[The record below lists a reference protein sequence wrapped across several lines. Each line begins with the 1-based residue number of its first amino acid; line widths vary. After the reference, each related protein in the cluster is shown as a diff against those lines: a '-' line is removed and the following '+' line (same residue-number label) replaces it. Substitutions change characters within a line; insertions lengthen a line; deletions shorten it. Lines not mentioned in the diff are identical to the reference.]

1 MGGVP
6 VPNGLAQSA
15 RMSRLPLAQLTLC
28 AVDCQTP
35 ALAMLSLLHAM
46 RQVDFG
52 RVVLFTDRW
61 LPAVVIP
68 RVEVIDIEPIGTPAE
83 HSQFVLRR
91 LPAYIRSSHVLLTR
105 WDAGVVNP
113 AAWTDEFLVH
123 DFVGAPWPDRLNRAQ
138 GREVGQGAFSLRSR
152 RLLLASADPR
162 LSEEHPDDEVLCERR
177 RDWLQEVHGISY
189 APAALARRFVADDDL
204 VEPWH
209 FGCLGA
215 QHLPGLHDE
224 DDMGEVV
231 ARLPREWLLGE
242 PASRLAKALLM
253 RGMPAVAQSLLSR
266 RQQAGSANELD
277 SRLLGA
283 AASVLGKLMP
293 GG

>member
-1 MGGVP
+1 MT
-6 VPNGLAQSA
+6 
-15 RMSRLPLAQLTLC
+15 RLPLGQVTLC
-28 AVDCQTP
+28 AVECKAP
-35 ALAMLSLLHAM
+35 ALAAQSLLQSMRHAA
-46 RQVDFG
+46 FG
-52 RVVLFTDRW
+52 RVCLFTHDW
-61 LPAVVIP
+61 LPAVVLPGI
-68 RVEVIDIEPIGTPAE
+68 EIIDIEAIRTPAE
-83 HSQFVLRR
+83 QSQFVIRV
-91 LPAYIRSSHVLLTR
+91 LPHHVRTSHALLTR
-105 WDAGVVNP
+105 WDAFVVNP

-123 DFVGAPWPDRLNRAQ
+123 DFVGAPWPDRLE

-152 RLLLASADPR
+152 RFLRAGADPR
-162 LSEEHPDDEVLCERR
+162 LTEEHPEDEVLCERR
-177 RDWLQEVHGISY
+177 RDWMQDVHGISY
-189 APAALARRFVADDDL
+189 APAALARRFVADDDP

-253 RGMPAVAQSLLSR
+253 RGMPAVAQSLLLR
-266 RQQAGSANELD
+266 RQQAGSTDELD